1 MTNLETILHAVL
13 EPRHGQPYTSNKVAE
28 IRDMKSAQVLE
39 WATTHLDP
47 QNRAA
52 FFGAVGV
59 DTSVETSAV
68 LRRAFDAMR
77 HPKTLSAP

>member
-52 FFGAVGV
+52 F
-59 DTSVETSAV
+59 SAV